1 MKNSVK
7 VVFLFLIVL
16 TFLAG
21 CGGSLPSSSTGGAA
35 ASPSATSARPPA
47 SSTVTSATPVSTAQ
61 TAFRVASVQMAVS
74 PASIAGQSCGAELT
88 VTYTATFHVV
98 PDQGTH
104 TVQFAYT
111 INNGRSEQLA
121 SLQFLPGQ
129 ATKTFSFSWH
139 GSLPLDHTAPGLGGV
154 LVTSPNQLISTP
166 VKPAGL
172 CTPAPFRVTSV
183 TMSVNPGTIA
193 GLHCGTNLTV
203 TYTATF
209 HIAPESMGGV
219 IKFGYTVDNGRSG
232 GDNTQTLIV
241 GPGTTTQTYSFTW
254 SGALPADHTFPEPGG
269 VLVSSPN
276 VVRSPLVGPSGQ
288 CS

>member
-1 MKNSVK
+1 
-7 VVFLFLIVL
+7 
-16 TFLAG
+16 
-21 CGGSLPSSSTGGAA
+21 
-35 ASPSATSARPPA
+35 
-47 SSTVTSATPVSTAQ
+47 
-61 TAFRVASVQMAVS
+61 MAVS
-74 PASIAGQSCGAELT
+74 PASIAGQSCGTELT

-111 INNGRSEQLA
+111 TNNGRSQQFA

-139 GSLPLDHTAPGLGGV
+139 GALPLDHTAPGLGGV

-172 CTPAPFRVTSV
+172 CTPAPFHVTSV

-193 GLHCGTNLTV
+193 GLHCGTNLKV

-209 HIAPESMGGV
+209 HIAPGSLGGI

-232 GDNTQTLIV
+232 GDNTQTLVV
-241 GPGTTTQTYSFTW
+241 GPGATTQTYSFTW
-254 SGALPADHTFPEPGG
+254 SGVLPADHTFPEPGG